1 MARKASE
8 NKDGR
13 RQTTIREV
21 AERAGVSVATVSR
34 ILSGTYPAAPAT
46 RSKVMRAVEELDYVA
61 NHHARA
67 LQGTTRKSIAIIVN
81 SVISPHYAHVA
92 QGVQTQAAEDGRLC
106 QIGTS
111 GGDAER
117 ELAMVQ
123 FMREQHPEA
132 VILVGNVNADDEY
145 KARMSRYA
153 HALAAVGS
161 RLVLCGRPPLGP
173 DAPAVVV
180 EYDNTGGAFA
190 ATSHLLSNGHKRIL
204 FLGRRPGY
212 TTPDA
217 RIAGYRGALAAHGV
231 PHDPG
236 LEVDGTFERYEGYR
250 MMQARLSAGPPDF
263 TAAFAANDQIA
274 AGAAR
279 PSWST
284 ASPSQATSPSSASTT
299 SRPPPTSTSPPSTS
313 PTRNS
318 AAPPCASPSNTPATA
333 ARPRTPPSAPTSS
346 SAAPW
351 PLSLRHDPSNRHRRR
366 RLRRP
371 RHHGRRAARP
381 DRRHRRGRA
390 RR

>member
-1 MARKASE
+1 MARKGGSTG
-8 NKDGR
+8 DGKR
-13 RQTTIREV
+13 STTIREV

-46 RSKVMRAVEELDYVA
+46 RAKVMKAVEELDYVA

-106 QIGTS
+106 QIGTT

-145 KARMSRYA
+145 RARMSRYA
-153 HALAAVGS
+153 HALASIGS
-161 RLVLCGRPPLGP
+161 RLVLCGRPPLGS

-217 RIAGYRGALAAHGV
+217 RIAGYRAALAAHGV
-231 PHDPG
+231 AHDPG
-236 LEVDGTFERYEGYR
+236 LEADGTFERFEGYR
-250 MMQARLSAGPPDF
+250 MMQTRLAAGPPDF

-274 AGAAR
+274 AGARQALLERGLSIPGDVSLIGFDDLPPAADIDLTTVYQPHEELGRTSVRLALEHAR
-279 PSWST
+279 NGG
-284 ASPSQATSPSSASTT
+284 
-299 SRPPPTSTSPPSTS
+299 PPPHTVLGAHLVLRGSVRPVV
-313 PTRNS
+313 
-318 AAPPCASPSNTPATA
+318 AP
-333 ARPRTPPSAPTSS
+333 
-346 SAAPW
+346 
-351 PLSLRHDPSNRHRRR
+351 
-366 RLRRP
+366 
-371 RHHGRRAARP
+371 
-381 DRRHRRGRA
+381 
-390 RR
+390 